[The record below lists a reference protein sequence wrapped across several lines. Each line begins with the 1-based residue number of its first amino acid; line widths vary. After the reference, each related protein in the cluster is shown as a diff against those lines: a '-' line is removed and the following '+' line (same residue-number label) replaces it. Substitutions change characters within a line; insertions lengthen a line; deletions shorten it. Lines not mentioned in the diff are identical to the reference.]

1 VDLLAAE
8 LVSRL
13 GRLVQRDR
21 RVRVPI
27 FVATVPSIEYD
38 TKSTVVGEPYSASVS
53 TKVCAP
59 ASAVSRMS
67 GVRMGR
73 HAGPG
78 ELEGVAALDDRRDLL
93 GAAVE
98 VEAQRPLS

>member
-1 VDLLAAE
+1 MPQSWPPGSGARSKGTAVCA
-8 LVSRL
+8 
-13 GRLVQRDR
+13 
-21 RVRVPI
+21 PPT
-27 FVATVPSIEYD
+27 FVATVPWIEYD
-38 TKSTVVGEPYSASVS
+38 TASTVVGEPYSASVG

-59 ASAVSRMS
+59 ASVFSRMS
-67 GVRMGR
+67 GVCMDR

-78 ELEGVAALDDRRDLL
+78 ELERVAVLDDRRDLL